1 MKQLNRRQWLTKAAA
16 CLAMPAGSMGSAGV
30 VGSLLCEAA
39 HAAQLEEPLTHSMVT
54 ALSAA
59 VGDSASPKMEFA
71 EVSEQLKHL
80 NWLGEMSKRLESR
93 IPNYDW
99 RIEFLETVRYE
110 SCRAGL
116 ETALVLGLI
125 QTESAFRQYA
135 VSSAGALGYMQIMPF
150 WTRLIGD
157 GDVGKLFHMQTNLRY
172 GCVILRHYMGI
183 EKGDMFMALGRYNGS
198 RGQSP
203 YPDTVYRFRERW
215 LYEPPAM
222 PEDASPI
229 LAAASE
235 G

>member
-1 MKQLNRRQWLTKAAA
+1 MRRLNRRQWMSKAAA
-16 CLAMPAGSMGSAGV
+16 CMVLPASSVFVRSAFAGQV
-30 VGSLLCEAA
+30 
-39 HAAQLEEPLTHSMVT
+39 EEPLTHSMVT
-54 ALSAA
+54 VLSSA
-59 VGDSASPKMEFA
+59 VRGEAPPKMEFSDI
-71 EVSEQLKHL
+71 SEQLEHL

-116 ETALVLGLI
+116 ETALILGLI

-135 VSSAGALGYMQIMPF
+135 VSNAGALGYMQVMPF

-157 GDVGKLFHMQTNLRY
+157 GDVGKLFHTQTNLRY
-172 GCVILRHYMGI
+172 GCVILRHYMLI

-198 RGQSP
+198 RGQSK

-215 LYEPPAM
+215 VYEHPKKT
-222 PEDASPI
+222 
-229 LAAASE
+229 LE
-235 G
+235 GGSSSLT

>member
-1 MKQLNRRQWLTKAAA
+1 MKQLNRRQWLSKAAA
-16 CLAMPAGSMGSAGV
+16 CLALPAGSVLSGV
-30 VGSLLCEAA
+30 AQAS
-39 HAAQLEEPLTHSMVT
+39 QLEEPLTHSMVT
-54 ALSAA
+54 VLSAA
-59 VGDSASPKMEFA
+59 VSDSSAPKLEFD
-71 EVSEQLKHL
+71 EVSERMQHL

-93 IPNYDW
+93 IPNDDW

-110 SCRAGL
+110 SLRAGL

-150 WTRLIGD
+150 WTRVIGD
-157 GDVGKLFHMQTNLRY
+157 GDVSKLFHMQTNLRY

-198 RGQSP
+198 RGRSP

-215 LYEPPAM
+215 LYTPPAL
-222 PEDASPI
+222 PEEESTI
-229 LAAASE
+229 MAASSE